1 MGFLLLSHP
10 SGISPPPSP
19 SVAVKVGVRL
29 ASLGNIQENLPGSSL
44 GYGVG
49 SVSGECRVLLPGRV
63 VSEQTLPM
71 VTQPPPAGH
80 MGKGCSLMGM
90 FPALVAVAVRG
101 FGVVEISTFAF

>member
-1 MGFLLLSHP
+1 MPL
-10 SGISPPPSP
+10 
-19 SVAVKVGVRL
+19 L
-29 ASLGNIQENLPGSSL
+29 ASLENIQENLPGSSL

-71 VTQPPPAGH
+71 VTQPPAGH
-80 MGKGCSLMGM
+80 MGKRCSLMGM
-90 FPALVAVAVRG
+90 FPAFVAVAVRE